1 LLHLAAGTG
10 LIMRKLIGRSLP
22 LLAVTMAVRAALAQV
37 PGELDLEAS
46 DVAGPGGLM
55 MLDEI
60 TVLGDRQVE
69 VQQAVTEVVS
79 VLSAEDIARTGEGDI
94 AGALSYIPGL
104 SVVGGGF
111 VYVRGLGDRY
121 SLALLNGS
129 PLPSPEPLRRAVPL
143 DLFPTDVIASS
154 LVQKT
159 YSPNYPGEFGGGVI
173 NLTTVAIPHMPFLNF
188 SVSTSGDTQTT
199 GQLGYDHF
207 GGRQDWTGYDGGAR
221 DLPSGLREFLASR

>member
-1 LLHLAAGTG
+1 
-10 LIMRKLIGRSLP
+10 MRKLIGRSLP

-94 AGALSYIPGL
+94 AGALSFVPGL
-104 SVVGGGF
+104 SG
-111 VYVRGLGDRY
+111 
-121 SLALLNGS
+121 
-129 PLPSPEPLRRAVPL
+129 P
-143 DLFPTDVIASS
+143 
-154 LVQKT
+154 
-159 YSPNYPGEFGGGVI
+159 
-173 NLTTVAIPHMPFLNF
+173 MP
-188 SVSTSGDTQTT
+188 
-199 GQLGYDHF
+199 
-207 GGRQDWTGYDGGAR
+207 
-221 DLPSGLREFLASR
+221 

>member
-1 LLHLAAGTG
+1 
-10 LIMRKLIGRSLP
+10 
-22 LLAVTMAVRAALAQV
+22 
-37 PGELDLEAS
+37 
-46 DVAGPGGLM
+46 
-55 MLDEI
+55 
-60 TVLGDRQVE
+60 
-69 VQQAVTEVVS
+69 
-79 VLSAEDIARTGEGDI
+79 
-94 AGALSYIPGL
+94 
-104 SVVGGGF
+104 VVGGGF

-121 SLALLNGS
+121 SLPILNGS

-188 SVSTSGDTQTT
+188 SVGTSGDTQTT

-221 DLPSGLREFLASR
+221 DLPSGLREFLASGERISAGSVDSGRIAQQFVGPHNGVVQRIGSMPGNWSGALSGGTSWQVGDGDLGLIASGGYSNKWRTRENLEQTPGSIDLSQTDKDYRSVA